1 MKMCLIIIPIP
12 VPARLL
18 HRRSLLLSL
27 DYGRD
32 RLLVSMLAV
41 TLNQDCMFFVNFFVN
56 SQPFSLKFCKGH
68 FLYSNPN
75 SSKKNRQMV

>member
-32 RLLVSMLAV
+32 RLLVSILAV
-41 TLNQDCMFFVNFFVN
+41 TLNQDCMVFRRFLR
-56 SQPFSLKFCKGH
+56 QFSTV
-68 FLYSNPN
+68 FLEILQ
-75 SSKKNRQMV
+75 RQFSIFKS